1 MRFTINLATKV
12 NVDQRLVSQVSFAV
26 IALLLLAL
34 SWNTFIAF
42 SNLGELHR
50 LEADTATYQGRL
62 NSRPKDVPEREYTR
76 MLAEIGFFNGLL
88 ERKSFNWL
96 RLLDQMENTL
106 PEGVALV
113 SLAPDTK
120 TGIVKIDGRA
130 HSFANLR
137 TYLEKLDESKAF
149 TEVLLLSNHDVAV
162 GEKAKG
168 VQFTISCRTALQ

>member
-1 MRFTINLATKV
+1 MRFTINLATRV
-12 NVDQRLVSQVSFAV
+12 YVDHRLISQVCFAV
-26 IALLLLAL
+26 IAVLLLVL
-34 SWNTFIAF
+34 SWNTFIAV

-50 LEADTATYQGRL
+50 LKSDIATYEGRL

-76 MLAEIGFFNGLL
+76 LLAEIGFFNGLI

-96 RLLDQMENTL
+96 ELLDQMENTL

-120 TGIVKIDGRA
+120 TGEVRIEGRA

-137 TYLEKLDESKAF
+137 TYLEKLDGSKAF
-149 TEVLLLSNHDVAV
+149 TMVLLLSHRDVAV
-162 GEKAKG
+162 NDKVQG